1 MKMVILRDAIKTT
14 QNGFFRFP

>member
-1 MKMVILRDAIKTT
+1 MVILRDAIKTT